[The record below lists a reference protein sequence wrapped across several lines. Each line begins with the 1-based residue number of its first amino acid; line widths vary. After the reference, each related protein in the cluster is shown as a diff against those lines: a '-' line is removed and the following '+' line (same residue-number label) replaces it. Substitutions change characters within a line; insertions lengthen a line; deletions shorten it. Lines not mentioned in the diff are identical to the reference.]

1 MNKKVLHFR
10 KSARGAVLRWG
21 GGLEVN
27 KINPMR
33 GLACS
38 CAMH

>member
-21 GGLEVN
+21 GLEVN